1 MGSFDISFFFFFF
14 KRFCSILKFSK
25 KLERWGFFEYDLICR
40 WGCNLG
46 PILSGLHTSSKI
58 LNRTQQTLSNG
69 NRRNASKCPKPWDVQ
84 AWTLCVCGF
93 RAVGGPRLSQSCL
106 IPKMGSLWG
115 ALLTG
120 PLAPTCWRCQRH
132 AEKEYVLD
140 KEGQSV

>member
-1 MGSFDISFFFFFF
+1 MGSFDIFFFPPP

-46 PILSGLHTSSKI
+46 PILSGLRTSSQI
-58 LNRTQQTLSNG
+58 LNQTQQMLSNG

-93 RAVGGPRLSQSCL
+93 RGCGRSQ
-106 IPKMGSLWG
+106 IEPKLFDTKDGLPLGSPPHWPPG
-115 ALLTG
+115 TYLLE
-120 PLAPTCWRCQRH
+120 APKTC
-132 AEKEYVLD
+132 
-140 KEGQSV
+140 